1 MVYRQDGA
9 HGLNGNGKVQTLEGR
24 EDARRNLGAE
34 VQVGGKV
41 TALDRWLVR
50 KALDASG
57 NPPVRVALW
66 NGDEIGAAPT
76 RALGRVRLHDR
87 RTLWRILTHPDL
99 GFGDAYSAG
108 QIEVEGNLVELLETL
123 YRAAAAATPPRLL
136 KRLLMRWL
144 SRPRHNSLHGSR
156 ANIHHHYD
164 IGNDFY
170 KLWLD
175 DELVYTCA
183 YFPTPSSSLEEAQA
197 AKMDHVCRK
206 VQLRPGQKVIEAGC
220 GWGALALHMARH
232 YGVKVRAFNISHEQ
246 IELARQRAGS
256 LGLDAQVEFVE
267 DDYRNIS
274 GECDAF
280 VSVGMLEHVGVEHYR
295 QLGGIIRRCL
305 KPGGLGLIHTIGKA
319 RQSPMNPW
327 LETRI
332 FPGSYLPTLQE
343 MTKVFEPCGFSVLD
357 VENLRLHYAK
367 TLEHWLERFEQATQ
381 RVEAMFDQDFVRAWR
396 LYLAGSIAGFTTGSI
411 QLFQVVFA
419 HAANNAIPW
428 TRAHLYENV
437 AGPVRLTIHE
447 PKVIRGPHELPRE
460 RVPDSGGQHA

>member
-1 MVYRQDGA
+1 MNYRQDGA
-9 HGLNGNGKVQTLEGR
+9 HEPDGNGKVQTLDGR
-24 EDARRNLGAE
+24 QDARQTLGAE
-34 VQVGGKV
+34 VQAGGKV
-41 TALDRWLVR
+41 AAIDRWLVR
-50 KALDASG
+50 KILEASG

-66 NGDEIGAAPT
+66 NGEEIATPSV
-76 RALGRVRLHDR
+76 RAVGRVLLHGR
-87 RTLWRILTHPDL
+87 PALWKILANPDL

-123 YRAAAAATPPRLL
+123 YRATAAAAPAGFV
-136 KRLLMRWL
+136 KQQFVRWL
-144 SRPRHNSLHGSR
+144 SRPRTNSLRGSR

-183 YFPTPSSSLEEAQA
+183 YFPTQHASLEEAQT

-206 VQLRPGQKVIEAGC
+206 VQLKPGQRVIEAGC

-246 IELARQRAGS
+246 IALARQRAKTR
-256 LGLDAQVEFVE
+256 GLDGQVEFVE

-280 VSVGMLEHVGVEHYR
+280 VSVGMLEHVGVEYYR

-305 KPGGLGLIHTIGKA
+305 KPAGLGLIHSIGKN
-319 RQSPMNPW
+319 RQSAMNAW

-332 FPGSYLPTLQE
+332 FPGSYLPTLGE
-343 MTKVFEPCGFSVLD
+343 MMNVFEPCGFSVLD

-367 TLEHWLERFEQATQ
+367 TLEHWLERFERAAD

-428 TRAHLYENV
+428 TRAHVYTSEAEKGTVPFLKGTVPFSEMR
-437 AGPVRLTIHE
+437 AT
-447 PKVIRGPHELPRE
+447 PHDEL
-460 RVPDSGGQHA
+460 